1 MTRAADYADAS
12 PTQVREMIRA
22 GRWDNPTSGMC
33 AGYVQANLVVLPRD
47 WAFDFLLFA
56 VRNPVPCPI
65 LDVTEPG
72 ETEPK
77 QMAPGADLAADLP
90 KYRVWENG
98 RLTAEPTDAR
108 PFWRDD
114 LVAFLVGCSF
124 SFETA
129 MAQAG
134 CPVRHIECGCNVPM
148 YLTNQPCQPAGRMKG
163 NMVVSMR
170 PVPSHLVSRAVLSS
184 GRFPR
189 VHGAPVWVGNPEG
202 LGVADLSKPDFGEPV
217 PINPGEV
224 PLFWGCGVTPQA
236 ALMAS
241 KPPFAITHAPGH
253 MFICDVRDNELAVF
267 P

>member
-33 AGYVQANLVVLPRD
+33 AGHVQANLVVLPRD

-114 LVAFLVGCSF
+114 LSLI
-124 SFETA
+124 
-129 MAQAG
+129 
-134 CPVRHIECGCNVPM
+134 HI
-148 YLTNQPCQPAGRMKG
+148 
-163 NMVVSMR
+163 
-170 PVPSHLVSRAVLSS
+170 
-184 GRFPR
+184 
-189 VHGAPVWVGNPEG
+189 
-202 LGVADLSKPDFGEPV
+202 
-217 PINPGEV
+217 
-224 PLFWGCGVTPQA
+224 
-236 ALMAS
+236 
-241 KPPFAITHAPGH
+241 
-253 MFICDVRDNELAVF
+253 
-267 P
+267 